1 MKKKKKKKLKKIG
14 IVVSL
19 ILTLLSVLL
28 LLMVIK
34 INVLPLHYLIGLI
47 VVLGFVTILLA
58 KVMLINSYKIWI
70 KCICI
75 FISIVLSICLF
86 IGIIYIFKTYDFMS
100 KIKGNGLYENYYVIV
115 KKDSRYDKVESLDK
129 IYSYNELTDSYKE
142 AVEKINKEI
151 VEVTSIDTLK
161 EKLLNGNADAILLS
175 NVMKEYLDSED
186 SEFNSKIKI
195 IDTIKVKINETSE
208 VSKVKL
214 DKEVFTIY
222 VSGID
227 TYGDISLRS
236 RSDVNMLVTVNPNTN
251 EILLISIPRDY
262 YVQLHNTT
270 GYKDKLTHAGIYG
283 VNMSIATIEDLLD
296 IDINYY
302 IRVNFS
308 TVVNVVDTLGGIDVY
323 SDKAFTPYT
332 DQTISFKKG
341 VNHMTGKQ
349 ALAFSRERYAYQE
362 GDIHRVQ
369 NQQDVITAIIK
380 KLTSSK
386 TLLTKYTTILDSIS
400 KSFQTNIDMD
410 DISSLAKL
418 QLKNMPTWNI
428 SKYNLN
434 GTGDKAYTYSMGKQK
449 LYVMIPDTATVDK
462 AHSYIEGM
470 KEGKHLSELGL

>member
-14 IVVSL
+14 LIVSL
-19 ILTLLSVLL
+19 ILMILAILLIF
-28 LLMVIK
+28 MVVK
-34 INVLPLHYLIGLI
+34 INILPIHYLIGLVLVIGII
-47 VVLGFVTILLA
+47 VLLLV

-75 FISIVLSICLF
+75 FLSIIISICLLV
-86 IGIIYIFKTYDFMS
+86 GIIYIFKTYDFMS

-115 KKDSRYDKVESLDK
+115 KSDSKIDKMESLDK

-142 AVEKINKEI
+142 AVEKISKEI
-151 VEVTSIDTLK
+151 VEVSSIDTLK

-175 NVMKEYLDSED
+175 NVMKEYIDSED
-186 SEFNSKIKI
+186 SEFSNKIKI
-195 IDTIKVKINETSE
+195 IETIKVRINETSE

-308 TVVNVVDTLGGIDVY
+308 TVVNIVDTIGGIDVY
-323 SDKAFTPYT
+323 SDKTFTSHAGNS
-332 DQTISFKKG
+332 IKFVKG
-341 VNHMTGKQ
+341 MNHMDGKY

-386 TLLTKYTTILDSIS
+386 TLLTKYTSILDSIS

-434 GTGDKAYTYSMGKQK
+434 GTGDSAYTYSMGKQK
-449 LYVMIPDTATVDK
+449 LYVMIPDTNTVDK
-462 AHSYIEGM
+462 ARTYIESM
-470 KEGKHLSELGL
+470 KDGIRLSELGL